1 MMAKAL
7 AQNGAAKVYIAGRRL
22 QALQDAAASIGPNV
36 VPIQC
41 DVTSKEDLTR
51 AAEQI
56 KAEAGFL
63 NLLICNSGISGP
75 HPGPFTKETTLEDF
89 AARNMAL
96 GFDDYV
102 QTFAVNTAA
111 VWFTTMA
118 FLPLLDAGNKKG
130 NVAQT
135 SQVIITSSIAGLNK
149 LAPGGWAYGQS
160 KAAAIHA
167 MKHLAAVLPQW
178 HIRANCIAPGCK
190 CRCISILNICVCVS
204 ERERLMMYL

>member
-1 MMAKAL
+1 MMTKAL
-7 AQNGAAKVYIAGRRL
+7 AKNGAAKVYIAGRRL
-22 QALQDAAASIGPNV
+22 QPLQDAASSIGPNV
-36 VPIQC
+36 IPLQC
-41 DVTSKEDLTR
+41 DVTSKDDLTR
-51 AAEQI
+51 AAGQI
-56 KAEAGFL
+56 KSEAGVL

-75 HPGPFTKETTLEDF
+75 HPGPLTAETTLEDF

-102 QTFAVNTAA
+102 HTFSVNVAA

-130 NVAQT
+130 NVSQT

-149 LAPGGWAYGQS
+149 VAPGGWAYGQS
-160 KAAAIHA
+160 KAAAIHT
-167 MKHLAAVLPQW
+167 MKHLSAILPKW

-190 CRCISILNICVCVS
+190 
-204 ERERLMMYL
+204 